1 MKVFT
6 WLVSTYKDTYKNW
19 DFSSV
24 SIVWIQTPES
34 LFELQIL
41 NKANQLTAKATGDVT
56 YLLKL
61 HVKLEIQMQPISA
74 CTPWPAAPH
83 RASVLEMHNEVLNH
97 PAWM

>member
-6 WLVSTYKDTYKNW
+6 WPVFTYKDTYKNQ

-24 SIVWIQTPES
+24 SIVWIQTPE
-34 LFELQIL
+34 LQNL
-41 NKANQLTAKATGDVT
+41 KKKTNQLTAKATGDVT

-74 CTPWPAAPH
+74 CTPWPAVPH
-83 RASVLEMHNEVLNH
+83 RASVLEMLNAVLNH